1 MNLTAIAIVAL
12 VCWAIVELV
21 NGPKGK
27 KKEQKNTEQV
37 NTINDL
43 EREVAALRDRIETLE
58 KGERHRLVGLSDW
71 GKIAEI
77 WQHTDPNNPSNED
90 ANLVVSSKLYSNTEN
105 SSSPETNYP
114 QIVDL
119 LRKALFET
127 IDMEDVYKF
136 TALIDLSNL
145 NLCSR
150 LS

>member
-58 KGERHRLVGLSDW
+58 KIV
-71 GKIAEI
+71 
-77 WQHTDPNNPSNED
+77 TDE
-90 ANLVVSSKLYSNTEN
+90 KY
-105 SSSPETNYP
+105 
-114 QIVDL
+114 DL
-119 LRKALFET
+119 NRQFN
-127 IDMEDVYKF
+127 
-136 TALIDLSNL
+136 DLEKDKVA
-145 NLCSR
+145 
-150 LS
+150 